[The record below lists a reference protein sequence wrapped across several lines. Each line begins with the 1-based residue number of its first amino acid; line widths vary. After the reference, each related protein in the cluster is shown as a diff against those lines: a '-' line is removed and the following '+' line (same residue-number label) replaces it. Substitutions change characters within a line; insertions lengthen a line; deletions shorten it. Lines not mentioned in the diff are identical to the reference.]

1 VDSRPIQGEKGS
13 TMPKGKPPYPR
24 EFRERVVELARSG
37 RTFASLVR
45 EFNVSEPT
53 IRSWIKQSD
62 LNAGRRSDGV
72 TSDERAELARLRRE
86 NRTLREERE
95 ILKKAAADS
104 TGRRN
109 TSMMRC
115 CDA

>member
-1 VDSRPIQGEKGS
+1 
-13 TMPKGKPPYPR
+13 MPKGKSPYPQ
-24 EFRERVVELARSG
+24 EFRARVVELARSG
-37 RTFASLVR
+37 RTYMSLVR
-45 EFNVSEPT
+45 EFRVSEPT

-95 ILKKAAADS
+95 ILKKAAAWFARETTSIPPKDS
-104 TGRRN
+104 
-109 TSMMRC
+109 SS
-115 CDA
+115 